1 MGKHGFWLAGLLL
14 LAGCG
19 VEGNWEL
26 RDVNPPEGI
35 GHFDIA
41 AATFKPDN
49 TYVARLR
56 KAEHVEIS
64 RGTYE
69 YDDWHR
75 KLTMRSHGVERTYKA
90 TIWLWMQLRV
100 EDLTSA
106 GKPIIAI
113 MARSGKVVTPPAANG
128 SPSSGGGG

>member
-1 MGKHGFWLAGLLL
+1 MTKHGFWLSGLLL

-19 VEGNWEL
+19 VEGNGEL

-35 GHFDIA
+35 GHFDMA

-56 KAEHVEIS
+56 KTDRTEIS

-69 YDDWHR
+69 YDGWR
-75 KLTMRSHGVERTYKA
+75 RALTLRSHGVERTYKA
-90 TIWLWMQLRV
+90 TIWLWMQMRV
-100 EDLTSA
+100 EGTTPS
-106 GKPIIAI
+106 GKPMTAV
-113 MARSGKVVTPPAANG
+113 MARSNTAVAPEARARPPAAQ
-128 SPSSGGGG
+128 